1 MCVCACACVCVRVCV
16 CVCVCAC
23 VCVRVC
29 VRARQVRRQVARAV
43 NSLTASVESI
53 GDAMGSVFVTAD
65 KLERVADRLEK
76 GTTVDKLE
84 RIADRLEERAVQSEA
99 MVNRLTQMATVNRSL
114 GADLHKSIR
123 VQKSS
128 VDTVELAVAGAKAVA
143 RDQKVIAKDQLQF
156 LGAVNETA
164 GLIQGS
170 ATTLLSIMKAASSPS
185 AAPPSP
191 PGAGVAGTPSSA
203 QSTRVA
209 KSTVYT
215 VYRQECAF
223 SKPAAARPLDLTH
236 EVRSIGLFPRLQ
248 SVVPDVLDFGSPSKV
263 GPERSPTP
271 VVYVAASAPS
281 PPRSDLAPYSPGAQ
295 PMFRPLSPSAASMP
309 SGMPPPS
316 RYSRGGPLAGI
327 RMPPKPAPAV
337 LMDPAAS
344 PPTSKA
350 GKPPR
355 PSKPSSRSAKATA
368 AVCGYELE
376 FLSLG
381 PVPGK
386 APRRPFT
393 PPGHPK
399 PHMTELDSP
408 VFGGERRARAYSTP
422 I

>member
-1 MCVCACACVCVRVCV
+1 M
-16 CVCVCAC
+16 
-23 VCVRVC
+23 C

-65 KLERVADRLEK
+65 KLERVADRIEK
-76 GTTVDKLE
+76 GTAVDKLE

-99 MVNRLTQMATVNRSL
+99 MVNRLTQMATVNRNL

-123 VQKSS
+123 DQKSS

-170 ATTLLSIMKAASSPS
+170 ATTLLSIMKAASSPA

-215 VYRQECAF
+215 VYRQEVGYT
-223 SKPAAARPLDLTH
+223 KPPAARPLDLTH

-295 PMFRPLSPSAASMP
+295 PTFRPLSPSAASMP

-344 PPTSKA
+344 PPTSKVMDPAASPPTSKA

-355 PSKPSSRSAKATA
+355 PSKRSSKPSSRSATATA

-381 PVPGK
+381 PTPGK

-408 VFGGERRARAYSTP
+408 VFGEERRARAYSTP